1 MDWEELL
8 LITLDLRVEIETALK
23 KRVEIR
29 LTTMD
34 FADDTD
40 DIEDAKSKAEDDK
53 VSVFFEDTGEP
64 RAVSVEREDC
74 RRTLV
79 PVT

>member
-1 MDWEELL
+1 
-8 LITLDLRVEIETALK
+8 
-23 KRVEIR
+23 
-29 LTTMD
+29 MD

-53 VSVFFEDTGEP
+53 VSVVFEDTGEP